1 MNFSFQTLASYLT
14 TSLATW
20 IIVIK
25 VMVVTCSIFF
35 LAERVWPAERHQPL
49 RDLAFNL
56 RWMLVG
62 EFMVVFLGPTVAF
75 ATVFGVRAVGAKG
88 LIGID
93 LEKGTVLYFL
103 SPILYLFIFDAFY
116 YWFHRAQH
124 AASIL
129 WEQHKF
135 HHADESLNSTA
146 RARHHWT
153 ESLFRVPF
161 IYIPFAVLFDLSPA
175 KTGLLAFFAAYWA
188 YFKHANLRLPLGRF
202 SWLFVGP
209 QVHRVHH
216 SRLPEHQDKNFAA
229 YFPVYDILFKTYYR
243 PHAEEFPPT
252 GLSSGERITS
262 IRQAFVLPFTG
273 WIRLARN
280 RARRARSAPRQ

>member
-1 MNFSFQTLASYLT
+1 MDFASQTLAPYLIA
-14 TSLATW
+14 SLASW
-20 IIVIK
+20 IVALK
-25 VMVVTCSIFF
+25 VMVVSCAVFF
-35 LAERVWPAERHQPL
+35 VAERVWPAERHQPL
-49 RDLAFNL
+49 KNLAFNL
-56 RWMLVG
+56 RWMVVG
-62 EFMVVFLGPTVAF
+62 EFMVALLGPAVAITTVL
-75 ATVFGVRAVGAKG
+75 GVRAVGVKG

-93 LEKGTVLYFL
+93 FTNGSLLYFT

-124 AASIL
+124 AVPFL

-161 IYIPFAVLFDLSPA
+161 IYIPLAVLFDISPA
-175 KTGLLAFFAAYWA
+175 KTGFLAFFAAYWA
-188 YFKHANLRLPLGRF
+188 YFKHANLRLPLGRL
-202 SWLFVGP
+202 SWLLVGP
-209 QVHRVHH
+209 QVHRIHH
-216 SRLPEHQDKNFAA
+216 SRLPEHQDKNLAA
-229 YFPVYDILFKTYYR
+229 YFPVYDIAFKTYFR
-243 PHAEEFPPT
+243 PHAAEFPPT

-273 WIRLARN
+273 WIRLARS
-280 RARRARSAPRQ
+280 RARRDRTAPR